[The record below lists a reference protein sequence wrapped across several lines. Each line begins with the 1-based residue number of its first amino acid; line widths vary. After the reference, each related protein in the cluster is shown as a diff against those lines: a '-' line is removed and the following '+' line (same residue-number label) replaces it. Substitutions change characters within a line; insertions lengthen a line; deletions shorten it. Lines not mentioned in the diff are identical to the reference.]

1 MQAHLHGSTSVKSL
15 EYWNMAGK
23 VEIHGRG
30 LPGHKFDWW
39 AAGILSGLMWRL
51 WEIIRGCTCVTTTL
65 QKTFDNFD
73 KMLCMRS
80 KDLQELMP
88 AAVSNLQPKINMD
101 KCCSSGFEP
110 LGVYS
115 PLYHRKPLGIG
126 LANHA
131 LGHFCRPQVEWP
143 WQPFY
148 S

>member
-1 MQAHLHGSTSVKSL
+1 MAEDCPVISLIGGLLVYYRGSWGDCGKSFADAHVSQRRSKRHL
-15 EYWNMAGK
+15 
-23 VEIHGRG
+23 I
-30 LPGHKFDWW
+30 
-39 AAGILSGLMWRL
+39 IL
-51 WEIIRGCTCVTTTL
+51 
-65 QKTFDNFD
+65 
-73 KMLCMRS
+73 MLRMRS

-115 PLYHRKPLGIG
+115 PLYHSKPLGIG

-131 LGHFCRPQVEWP
+131 LGHFCRPHVEWP
-143 WQPFY
+143 WQPLY

>member
-1 MQAHLHGSTSVKSL
+1 
-15 EYWNMAGK
+15 MAGK

-39 AAGILSGLMWRL
+39 AAGILSGLMGRL
-51 WEIIRGCTCVTTTL
+51 WEIIRGCICVTTTL

-73 KMLCMRS
+73 KMLRMRS

-115 PLYHRKPLGIG
+115 PLYHSKPLGIG

-131 LGHFCRPQVEWP
+131 LFAAHTLSGHGSHCTPRHSTLVARAG
-143 WQPFY
+143 
-148 S
+148 